1 MGKGTEVLVA
11 VSIHLQSNP
20 RQPFG
25 RYKDKAAIQTSRPS
39 PGTRISPE
47 HCQIRGGPVV
57 DLGLPTQRPRCSDS
71 GARQAPDPALKT
83 PDTNS
88 FNREMPPGGSEFPA
102 PPS

>member
-39 PGTRISPE
+39 PGTRIHLSTVRSE
-47 HCQIRGGPVV
+47 E
-57 DLGLPTQRPRCSDS
+57 
-71 GARQAPDPALKT
+71 ALW
-83 PDTNS
+83 
-88 FNREMPPGGSEFPA
+88 
-102 PPS
+102 